1 MHSNNIFPTKGNLL
15 NLKKSLVLSKM
26 GHNLLG
32 KKKQVLLREMMR
44 MVASVNKIKTEI
56 DTCFFDAYSALIKT
70 NATLGLRT
78 CYEIAQSTLTDAG
91 LKVKQTSL
99 MGVELISVEFEQ
111 IRSRCQYYLA
121 GTDSQLDATVLLFNK
136 LKQKLAM
143 LAELEHNIY
152 ILALSIRKTEK
163 RTNALKN
170 LVIPKFEENVKYISD
185 VLEEHEREE
194 FSHLKVIKKNKE
206 NL

>member
-15 NLKKSLVLSKM
+15 NLKRSLSLSKM

-32 KKKQVLLREMMR
+32 RKKQVLLREMMR

-70 NATLGLRT
+70 NTTLGLRT
-78 CYEIAQSTLTDAG
+78 CYEIAQSTSADSS
-91 LKVKQTSL
+91 LKIQQTSL
-99 MGVELISVEFEQ
+99 MGVELISVDFGQ
-111 IRSRCQYYLA
+111 DRSKCQYYLT
-121 GTDSQLDATVLLFNK
+121 GTDSQLDATVVLFNK

-152 ILALSIRKTEK
+152 RLTLSIKKTEK

-170 LVIPKFEENVKYISD
+170 LVIPKFEENLKYISD

-194 FSHLKVIKKNKE
+194 FSHLKVIKRNKE

>member
-15 NLKKSLVLSKM
+15 NLKKSLVLSKT

-44 MVASVNKIKTEI
+44 MVANVNKIKTEI
-56 DTCFFDAYSALIKT
+56 DTCFFDAYSALIKA

-111 IRSRCQYYLA
+111 IRSRCQYYLTE
-121 GTDSQLDATVLLFNK
+121 TDSQLDATVLLFNK

-152 ILALSIRKTEK
+152 RLALSIRKTEK

-170 LVIPKFEENVKYISD
+170 LVIPKFEENLKYISD

-194 FSHLKVIKKNKE
+194 FSHLKVIKKNKK

>member
-1 MHSNNIFPTKGNLL
+1 M
-15 NLKKSLVLSKM
+15 NLKKSLALSKM

-32 KKKQVLLREMMR
+32 RKKQVLLREMMR

-56 DTCFFDAYSALIKT
+56 DTCFFDAYSALRKT

-91 LKVKQTSL
+91 LKVNQTSL
-99 MGVELISVEFEQ
+99 MGVELISVDFKQ
-111 IRSRCQYYLA
+111 SKSMCQYYLT

-152 ILALSIRKTEK
+152 RLALSIKKTEK

-170 LVIPKFEENVKYISD
+170 LVIPKFEENIKYISD

-194 FSHLKVIKKNKE
+194 FSHLKVIKRNKE

>member
-15 NLKKSLVLSKM
+15 NLKKSLALSKM

-32 KKKQVLLREMMR
+32 RKKQVLLREMMR
-44 MVASVNKIKTEI
+44 MVASINKIKTEI

-91 LKVKQTSL
+91 LKVNQTSL
-99 MGVELISVEFEQ
+99 MGVELISVDFKQ
-111 IRSRCQYYLA
+111 SKSMCQYYLT

-152 ILALSIRKTEK
+152 RLALSIKKTEK